1 VNNNTTSRRPVIRE
15 HFRAA
20 RAARAQRRS
29 LERDLASYTSAAD
42 LNDLA
47 AMLDRHSDEETAHI
61 RQILAG
67 HRLARTAGR
76 GIPGAHADSHRRP
89 A

>member
-1 VNNNTTSRRPVIRE
+1 MNNTAIR
-15 HFRAA
+15 HHIRTA

-29 LERDLASYTSAAD
+29 LERDLASYTSPSD

-61 RQILAG
+61 RGILAE
-67 HRLARTAGR
+67 RRTTHSAKIR
-76 GIPGAHADSHRRP
+76 TK
-89 A
+89 